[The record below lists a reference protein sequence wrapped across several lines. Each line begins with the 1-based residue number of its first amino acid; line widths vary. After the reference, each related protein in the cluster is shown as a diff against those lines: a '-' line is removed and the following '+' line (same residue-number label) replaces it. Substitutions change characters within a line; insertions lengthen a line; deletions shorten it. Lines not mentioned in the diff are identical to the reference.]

1 MPLSED
7 TKNLLA
13 RILVALA
20 EGERKVEDARKELAS
35 EDNYDIQAIFRALD
49 NNKDN
54 RITPKDIQK
63 YLVDHQLEVNLIEV
77 KLLILFYDQDH
88 SFTLTY
94 GEIFKIVH
102 PGKEMPRL
110 PKYVRDEEINVR
122 VDSKLFSLLEQ
133 EIIMA
138 RIVLALLDDIKHKSD
153 FDIHEAF
160 HELKYYACITGDS
173 INSFLNN
180 CGINHTAGDV
190 RAMVRRLDINKD
202 DIIDFCEFHAFIGYP
217 DCSYCC
223 PCFPCPNCG
232 TKYCR
237 ECLQDIPCYLL
248 GCNHKGMDSKM
259 RCTSPEHSPRGGE
272 RGSYYDSLIDPRK
285 RGSDSSTYGT
295 SMRRG
300 HDEDDEN
307 SDINSRMK
315 GYGNGY
321 PPGYNGMNNGLYG
334 RNGFGGRGGLSPEQ
348 YNLLQGLTNPEQLNK
363 FMTISGIM
371 DRQKEGA
378 INITNNLS
386 LILSPIRDFDPKDW
400 GCRTCPCNIHSNPN
414 VSCDCCSCNVCP
426 FTSNQTKNPEKQKQ
440 RKFPR
445 VSLYSYSYTY
455 EPESSS
461 PDKNQILNNILN
473 NDPSAKQKLVFNKE
487 LNRYEKTMANSTDG
501 EEYENYMKRQFDNNN
516 MQNNR
521 VMGNNIRRG
530 SGDIQGSTSAQ
541 DMIYSDQ
548 MNRQYV
554 DSRSREENIQDENYI
569 QKRVSIDNRRKE
581 EINETSSQN
590 KRNNKGR
597 GRGRGRGGSS
607 GGDEDGDADGD
618 ENEDGSGDRDG
629 RGSGSGYGDGRR
641 SGYGDGRGSGDRDG
655 RGSGSGYG
663 SGKTGGDN
671 FSQQGQDQN
680 PPNARISSSLSQM
693 QRNPNQDLD
702 NNGQGGKG
710 GPSGSGMSPGDMS
723 RVSQSPSFF
732 PGDTTKTLYDKS
744 NPQGDNDPLIRDSR
758 IPSYS
763 ISPGHDID
771 NQRSQAGIGT
781 SSISMNPKDIPIR
794 STTQTIYLGGQ
805 GDKNGKRGSQQIISG
820 KDEEESIEDV
830 GSGLQKSQEEI
841 IDENEQIFIK
851 YLKLLIKSEK
861 EIEFA
866 RRDLMR
872 QDDYNAE
879 DAFRLFEVEGRNII
893 NREDLR
899 YGLRILGIKPSEAQL
914 TLLMDRYDLDGN
926 GYIDYDDFFDMVIS
940 FKDEDRKAEKNRKP
954 NKRVENRNINIFSP
968 QTKELYKKLFLII
981 IEEEE
986 RLEKFREKLNVTRE
1000 IMGELF
1006 HKINNN
1012 DDKVCDKKEFANYC
1026 LRKGICKEK
1035 KDAYLAFIRLNR
1047 NRDGGIQ
1054 DDEVGVELSSSF

>member
-1 MPLSED
+1 MSLSED

-13 RILVALA
+13 RILLALA
-20 EGERKVEDARKELAS
+20 EGEKKVEDARKELAS

-49 NNKDN
+49 SNKDN

-77 KLLILFYDQDH
+77 KLLILFYDQNH
-88 SFTLTY
+88 SFTLSY

-102 PGKEMPRL
+102 PGKQMPRL
-110 PKYVRDEEINVR
+110 PKYVRDDEINVR

-138 RIVLALLDDIKHKSD
+138 RIVLALLDEIKHKSD
-153 FDIHEAF
+153 FDIHLAF
-160 HELKYYACITGDS
+160 HDLKYYACITGDS
-173 INSFLNN
+173 INSFLNK
-180 CGINHTAGDV
+180 CGFRPTAGDV

-223 PCFPCPNCG
+223 PCFPCPNCA

-272 RGSYYDSLIDPRK
+272 RGSYLDSLLDPRK
-285 RGSDSSTYGT
+285 GGSQSSTYGT

-300 HDEDDEN
+300 DEEDEKN
-307 SDINSRMK
+307 DINSRMK
-315 GYGNGY
+315 GLSGNGY

-334 RNGFGGRGGLSPEQ
+334 RNGFGGRGLSPEQ

-400 GCRTCPCNIHSNPN
+400 GCKNCPCNIHSNPN
-414 VSCDCCSCNVCP
+414 VSCDCCTCNVCP
-426 FTSNQTKNPEKQKQ
+426 FTTNKNKNPEKQKQ

-455 EPESSS
+455 EPDTSG

-473 NDPSAKQKLVFNKE
+473 NDPSAKKRLIFNKE

-516 MQNNR
+516 IQNNR
-521 VMGNNIRRG
+521 IMGNNIKRG
-530 SGDIQGSTSAQ
+530 GAGDNQSRSSGQ

-548 MNRQYV
+548 MSRQYV
-554 DSRSREENIQDENYI
+554 DNRSRNEENIQDENYV
-569 QKRVSIDNRRKE
+569 QQRELIDNRYRE
-581 EINETSSQN
+581 EIYKSISSQ
-590 KRNNKGR
+590 KR
-597 GRGRGRGGSS
+597 RGRGGSS
-607 GGDEDGDADGD
+607 GDDEDGNADNNG
-618 ENEDGSGDRDG
+618 EGGIRGGPDGSNIIQPG
-629 RGSGSGYGDGRR
+629 
-641 SGYGDGRGSGDRDG
+641 
-655 RGSGSGYG
+655 
-663 SGKTGGDN
+663 
-671 FSQQGQDQN
+671 QGQISQN
-680 PPNARISSSLSQM
+680 YRISNSLSQI
-693 QRNPNQDLD
+693 QRNPQQDLD
-702 NNGQGGKG
+702 QSGAGGRDGPRNPQQDFGQSGAGGMDGQRNPQQDFDQSGAGGRG
-710 GPSGSGMSPGDMS
+710 GPQGSSMNPGDMP
-723 RVSQSPSFF
+723 RGSQSLSSFF
-732 PGDTTKTLYDKS
+732 PGKTTTTIPPS
-744 NPQGDNDPLIRDSR
+744 NPQDDNDPLIRDS
-758 IPSYS
+758 IYPSYS
-763 ISPGHDID
+763 ISPQD
-771 NQRSQAGIGT
+771 QRSQAGIGT
-781 SSISMNPKDIPIR
+781 SSVNPKDIPL
-794 STTQTIYLGGQ
+794 SSTIYLSQ
-805 GDKNGKRGSQQIISG
+805 KDKKSQKQIISG
-820 KDEEESIEDV
+820 KDEEESIEDL
-830 GSGLQKSQEEI
+830 GRSGLYRSHEEI

-872 QDDYNAE
+872 QPDYNAE
-879 DAFRLFEVEGRNII
+879 DAFRLFEVEGRNLI
-893 NREDLR
+893 NKEDLK
-899 YGLRILGIKPSEAQL
+899 YGLTILGIKPTAAQIK
-914 TLLMDRYDLDGN
+914 LLMDRYDLDGN

-940 FKDEDRKAEKNRKP
+940 FKDEDRQDEKKRIPNRSI
-954 NKRVENRNINIFSP
+954 RNRDINMFSP
-968 QTKELYKKLFLII
+968 QTKELYRKLFLVI

-986 RLEKFREKLNVTRE
+986 RLEKFREKLNVTNE
-1000 IMGELF
+1000 IMSELF
-1006 HKINNN
+1006 KKINAN
-1012 DDKVCDKKEFANYC
+1012 DDGICDKKEFANYC
-1026 LRKGICKEK
+1026 LRKGVCKEK

-1047 NRDGGIQ
+1047 NRDGGIE
-1054 DDEVGVELSSSF
+1054 DKEFGAELSSSF

>member
-1 MPLSED
+1 MSLSED
-7 TKNLLA
+7 TKNLLG
-13 RILVALA
+13 RILLALA
-20 EGERKVEDARKELAS
+20 EGEKKVENARKELAS

-49 NNKDN
+49 NNKDH

-102 PGKEMPRL
+102 PGKQMPRL
-110 PKYVRDEEINVR
+110 PKYIRDEEINVR

-138 RIVLALLDDIKHKSD
+138 RIVLALLDEIKHKSD
-153 FDIHEAF
+153 FDIHLAF

-180 CGINHTAGDV
+180 EGFRPTAGDV
-190 RAMVRRLDINKD
+190 RAIVRRLDINKD

-223 PCFPCPNCG
+223 PCFPCPNCA

-259 RCTSPEHSPRGGE
+259 RCTSPEHSPRVGE
-272 RGSYYDSLIDPRK
+272 RGSFLDSLLDPRK
-285 RGSDSSTYGT
+285 GGSQSSTYGT
-295 SMRRG
+295 SIRRG
-300 HDEDDEN
+300 YEEEDEKN
-307 SDINSRMK
+307 DINSRMK
-315 GYGNGY
+315 GYSGSGY
-321 PPGYNGMNNGLYG
+321 PPGFNGMNNGLYG
-334 RNGFGGRGGLSPEQ
+334 RNGFGGRGLSPEQ

-400 GCRTCPCNIHSNPN
+400 GCKNCPCNIHSNPN
-414 VSCDCCSCNVCP
+414 VSCDCCTCNVCP
-426 FTSNQTKNPEKQKQ
+426 FTTNKSKNPEKQKQ

-455 EPESSS
+455 EPDTSG

-473 NDPSAKQKLVFNKE
+473 NDPSAKKRLIFNKE

-501 EEYENYMKRQFDNNN
+501 EEYENYMKGQYDNKNI
-516 MQNNR
+516 QNKR
-521 VMGNNIRRG
+521 IMGNNISRG
-530 SGDIQGSTSAQ
+530 GAGDYQSRSSAQ

-548 MNRQYV
+548 MSRQYV
-554 DSRSREENIQDENYI
+554 DSRSRNEEDIQDENYLQHKQI
-569 QKRVSIDNRRKE
+569 VDNRHIE
-581 EINETSSQN
+581 EIHESTSGQ
-590 KRNNKGR
+590 KRNNKM
-597 GRGRGRGGSS
+597 RGRGGSS
-607 GGDEDGDADGD
+607 GDDEDGDGHGNGDDNNGEGGIRGGPDG
-618 ENEDGSGDRDG
+618 N
-629 RGSGSGYGDGRR
+629 YI
-641 SGYGDGRGSGDRDG
+641 
-655 RGSGSGYG
+655 
-663 SGKTGGDN
+663 
-671 FSQQGQDQN
+671 SQPGQGQI
-680 PPNARISSSLSQM
+680 PPNYRTSSSLSQM
-693 QRNPNQDLD
+693 QRNPQQDLD
-702 NNGQGGKG
+702 QSGAGGRG
-710 GPSGSGMSPGDMS
+710 GPQGSIINPGDMP
-723 RVSQSPSFF
+723 RGSQSLSSFF
-732 PGDTTKTLYDKS
+732 PGQTTTTIPPS
-744 NPQGDNDPLIRDSR
+744 NPNGDNDPLIRGS
-758 IPSYS
+758 INPSYS
-763 ISPGHDID
+763 ISPADR
-771 NQRSQAGIGT
+771 RSQAGGIGT
-781 SSISMNPKDIPIR
+781 SSVDQNPKDVPMS
-794 STTQTIYLGGQ
+794 STVQTIYLSQ
-805 GDKNGKRGSQQIISG
+805 KDRNGKSGNKPNISG
-820 KDEEESIEDV
+820 KDEEESIEDL
-830 GSGLQKSQEEI
+830 GSGLQKSHEEI

-872 QDDYNAE
+872 QGDFNAE
-879 DAFRLFEVEGRNII
+879 DAFRLFEVEGRNLI
-893 NREDLR
+893 NKEDLK
-899 YGLRILGIKPSEAQL
+899 YGLRILGIKPTAAQIQ
-914 TLLMDRYDLDGN
+914 LLMDRYDLNGN

-940 FKDEDRKAEKNRKP
+940 FKDEDRQDEKRRIPKRGIRNRD
-954 NKRVENRNINIFSP
+954 INLFSH
-968 QTKELYKKLFLII
+968 QTKELYKKLFNVI

-986 RLEKFREKLNVTRE
+986 RLEKFREKLNVTNE
-1000 IMGELF
+1000 IMKELF
-1006 HKINNN
+1006 HKINGN
-1012 DDKVCDKKEFANYC
+1012 DDKICDKKEFANYC
-1026 LRKGICKEK
+1026 LRKGVCKEK

-1047 NRDGGIQ
+1047 NRDGGIE
-1054 DDEVGVELSSSF
+1054 DKEFGVEMSSSF